1 MTPPSDPRRRGDA
14 GFTLLEVLMAMV
26 ILSVGL
32 LAIEGMAVG
41 AAKTSASAARRSRYT
56 EVATDTLERT
66 LSRLREGQG
75 ASSGSYTL
83 RDNSGASAATVTI
96 TVTDGGA
103 LASPSPS
110 NRRWD
115 VQVRVMPTSSSRLA
129 DSVNLVAS
137 VIQ

>member
-1 MTPPSDPRRRGDA
+1 MTRRIEPPRRDA
-14 GFTLLEVLMAMV
+14 GFTLIEVLIAMV

-32 LAIEGMAVG
+32 LALEGLSV
-41 AAKTSASAARRSRYT
+41 SAARTTASSSRRSRYA

-75 ASSGSYTL
+75 SASSSYTL
-83 RDNSGASAATVTI
+83 LDNSGRAAATVTI

-103 LASPSPS
+103 LAAPSPPH
-110 NRRWD
+110 RRWD
-115 VQVRVMPTSSSRLA
+115 VRVRVIPINSTRLA

>member
-1 MTPPSDPRRRGDA
+1 MTPSASAPRANA
-14 GFTLLEVLMAMV
+14 GFTLVEVLIAMV

-32 LAIEGMAVG
+32 LALEGLAVSSARTT
-41 AAKTSASAARRSRYT
+41 AAASRRSRYT

-83 RDNSGASAATVTI
+83 RDPAGNSAATVNV

-103 LASPSPS
+103 LPAPSPAL
-110 NRRWD
+110 RRWD
-115 VQVRVMPTSSSRLA
+115 VSVRVIPTVTSRLA
-129 DSVNLVAS
+129 DSVNLTAS

>member
-1 MTPPSDPRRRGDA
+1 VKRPSDRRRGDA
-14 GFTLLEVLMAMV
+14 GFTLLEVLIAMV

-32 LAIEGMAVG
+32 LALEGLAVG
-41 AAKTSASAARRSRYT
+41 AAKTTASASRRSRYA
-56 EVATDTLERT
+56 EVATDTMERT

-75 ASSGSYTL
+75 SSGGSYTL

-96 TVTDGGA
+96 TVTDGGV

-115 VQVRVMPTSSSRLA
+115 VRVRVIPTNTTRLA